1 MSSIPRL
8 YAILARRR
16 PVAIVFRRG
25 PSKQVLLI
33 KWNTAKHEI
42 QIGQWLKGRIYER
55 RCDLSPSGERLIYF
69 AAKYKEPNYS
79 WTAISRPPFLTA
91 LAMWNKGDGWGGGG
105 LFTAENS
112 VALNHRAG
120 EDVLADG
127 YSLPKK
133 FLVTPFGNHSG
144 RGEDDPIWSARM
156 IRDGWTLKS
165 PGEIKKNKFGS
176 KLEYEF
182 VENQVLT
189 KRWGRWSLEMRMI
202 GMIERNGPWYVLE
215 HRIVDAAGIA
225 VADLGRSDWAD
236 WSLSGE
242 ILLARLGKL
251 YRVAVDHKK
260 KGPSDPIE
268 VADLRAMHFEAIE
281 SPPAARSWTEG

>member
-1 MSSIPRL
+1 
-8 YAILARRR
+8 
-16 PVAIVFRRG
+16 
-25 PSKQVLLI
+25 VLLI
-33 KWNTAKHEI
+33 KWDTAKHEI

-55 RCDLSPSGERLIYF
+55 RCDLSPSGERLFYF
-69 AAKYKEPNYS
+69 AAKYREPNYS
-79 WTAISRPPFLTA
+79 WTAISRPSFLTA
-91 LAMWNKGDGWGGGG
+91 RAMWNKGDGWGGGG

-120 EDVLADG
+120 EDLLADG
-127 YSLPKK
+127 YPLPKK
-133 FLVTPFGNHSG
+133 FLVTPFGNHPG

-156 IRDGWTLKS
+156 IRDVWTLKS

-189 KRWGRWSLEMRMI
+189 KRRG
-202 GMIERNGPWYVLE
+202 
-215 HRIVDAAGIA
+215 H
-225 VADLGRSDWAD
+225 

-251 YRVAVDHKK
+251 YRVPVDHKK

-281 SPPAARSWTEG
+281 SPPAVRSWTEG